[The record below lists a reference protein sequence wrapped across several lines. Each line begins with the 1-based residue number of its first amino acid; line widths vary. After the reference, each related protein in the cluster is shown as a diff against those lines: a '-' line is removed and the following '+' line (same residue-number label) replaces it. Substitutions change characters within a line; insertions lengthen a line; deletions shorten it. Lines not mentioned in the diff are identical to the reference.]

1 MYRSHLVLG
10 IMLASALTVTGCAGK
25 VRVASSK
32 TCVAHGGTYNAASKA
47 CVTTANTKSAAQICQ
62 AQGGFYDTGADVC
75 ELGND

>member
-1 MYRSHLVLG
+1 MHRSHLVLG

-25 VRVASSK
+25 VRMASSK
-32 TCVAHGGTYNAASKA
+32 TCAAHGGSYNAASKA

-62 AQGGFYDTGADVC
+62 AQGGYYEPVADIC